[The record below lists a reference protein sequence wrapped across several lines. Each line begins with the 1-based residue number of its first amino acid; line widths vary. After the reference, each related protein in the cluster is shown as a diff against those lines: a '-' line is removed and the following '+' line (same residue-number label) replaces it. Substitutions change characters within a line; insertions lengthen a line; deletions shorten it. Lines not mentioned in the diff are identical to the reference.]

1 MKRRQ
6 FLFKGGL
13 LAAAP
18 IAAAQQ
24 QGGSGRGG
32 AQAATG
38 TPVAEGRRRGGE
50 RGAGMSQASGLQ
62 PLDGGKIGNTPAMK
76 ITDIKT
82 FLVGAGGRNW
92 VYVKI
97 LTDQGIFGIGEA
109 YSAGPDE
116 ATVKIIEDFKTWLV
130 GNDPRNVQYLFDLMY
145 NTTRFPGGLI
155 VNSAISG
162 IEHALWDIAGKSAG
176 VPVWALLGGRVR
188 NKIRVYQSTGGTTPQ
203 EAAENAKRMVETYG
217 YTALKMGIQAAGPMP
232 YNQATRVTAEHVR
245 AVREAVGPDV
255 DIGVDVHA
263 KFFEVERAIRL
274 AKAIEPYNPMWMEE
288 SVRPENYD
296 AMKKL
301 SDHVSIPLASGES
314 NYGIYEFKQL
324 IERQCL
330 DFLQPD
336 ICCCGGVLTLKKIAA
351 MAEAQYIMIAPHNPM
366 SPLATAV
373 NVHFA
378 ASTPNFFILE
388 YAAPV
393 SGARKNVLKEPLMV
407 NKDGYLDIP
416 NKPGWGVELNE
427 EAFASMPPGPWS
439 RGTSFRADGSP
450 YFQ

>member
-1 MKRRQ
+1 MRRRF
-6 FLFKGGL
+6 FLRGAGL
-13 LAAAP
+13 MAAAP
-18 IAAAQQ
+18 FMAAAP
-24 QGGSGRGG
+24 QGGREGRGG
-32 AQAATG
+32 MT
-38 TPVAEGRRRGGE
+38 RGAIGE
-50 RGAGMSQASGLQ
+50 RGLQ

-76 ITDIKT
+76 ITDLKT

-97 LTDQGIFGIGEA
+97 LTDQGIYGIGEA

-116 ATVKIIEDFKTWLV
+116 ATVKVIEDFKSWLI

-145 NTTRFPGGLI
+145 NTTRFPGGI
-155 VNSAISG
+155 VVNSAMSG

-176 VPVWALLGGRVR
+176 VPVWALLGGRMR
-188 NKIRVYQSTGGTTPQ
+188 NKIRVYQSTGGGTPQ
-203 EAAENAKRMVETYG
+203 QAGENAKRMVETYG
-217 YTALKMGIQAAGPMP
+217 YTALKMGIQAPGDMP
-232 YNQATRVTAEHVR
+232 YNQAVRLTAEHVR

-263 KFFEVERAIRL
+263 KFFEVARAIRM

-288 SVRPENYD
+288 SVRPENFD

-301 SDHVSIPLASGES
+301 SDHVNIPLAGGES
-314 NYGIYEFKQL
+314 NYGLFEFKQL
-324 IERQCL
+324 IERQAL
-330 DFLQPD
+330 DFVQPD

-351 MAEAQYIMIAPHNPM
+351 MAEAQYIMVAPHNPM
-366 SPLATAV
+366 SPLATAI

-378 ASTPNFFILE
+378 ASTPNFYILE
-388 YAAPV
+388 YAAPD

-407 NKDGYLDIP
+407 KKDGYVDIP

-427 EAFASMPPGPWS
+427 EAFKSMPPAPWR

>member
-1 MKRRQ
+1 M
-6 FLFKGGL
+6 
-13 LAAAP
+13 AAAP
-18 IAAAQQ
+18 LAAQAPAGQ
-24 QGGSGRGG
+24 TPGAPGRGG
-32 AQAATG
+32 I
-38 TPVAEGRRRGGE
+38 GRRT
-50 RGAGMSQASGLQ
+50 AGPSEHGLQ
-62 PLDGGKIGNTPAMK
+62 PLNGGKIGNTGSMK

-82 FLVGAGGRNW
+82 FLVGGGGRNW

-97 LTDQGIFGIGEA
+97 LTDQGIYGIGEA

-116 ATVKIIEDFKTWLV
+116 ATVKVIEDFKIWLI

-145 NTTRFPGGLI
+145 NTTRFPGGII

-176 VPVWALLGGRVR
+176 LPVWALLGGRVR
-188 NKIRVYQSTGGTTPQ
+188 NKIRTYQSTSGATPQ
-203 EAAENAKRMVETYG
+203 QAGENAKRMVETYG
-217 YTALKMGIQAAGPMP
+217 YTALKMGIQAAGNMP
-232 YNQATRVTAEHVR
+232 YNQATRVTAAHVR
-245 AVREAVGPDV
+245 AVREAVGPDI

-263 KFFEVERAIRL
+263 KFFEAARAIRL
-274 AKAIEPYNPMWMEE
+274 AQAIEPYNPMWMEE
-288 SVRPENYD
+288 SIRPENYD
-296 AMKKL
+296 AMKKV
-301 SDHVSIPLASGES
+301 SDHVNIPLASGES

-324 IERQCL
+324 IDRQCL

-336 ICCCGGVLTLKKIAA
+336 ICCCGGVLVLKKIAA
-351 MAEAQYIMIAPHNPM
+351 MAEAQYMMIAPHNPM

-378 ASTPNFFILE
+378 ASTPNFYILE

-393 SGARKNVLKEPLMV
+393 SGPRKNVLKEPLMV

-427 EAFASMPPGPWS
+427 EAFKSMPPAPWS
-439 RGTSFRADGSP
+439 RGTSFREDGSP

>member
-1 MKRRQ
+1 MAAVP
-6 FLFKGGL
+6 
-13 LAAAP
+13 LAAQPSAGQAP
-18 IAAAQQ
+18 GAP
-24 QGGSGRGG
+24 GRGG
-32 AQAATG
+32 I
-38 TPVAEGRRRGGE
+38 GRRT
-50 RGAGMSQASGLQ
+50 AGPSELGLQ
-62 PLDGGKIGNTPAMK
+62 PLNGGKIGNTGSMK

-82 FLVGAGGRNW
+82 FLVGGGGRNW

-97 LTDQGIFGIGEA
+97 LTDQGIYGIGEA

-116 ATVKIIEDFKTWLV
+116 ATVKVIEDFKIWLI

-145 NTTRFPGGLI
+145 NTTRFPGGII

-176 VPVWALLGGRVR
+176 LPVWALLGGRVR
-188 NKIRVYQSTGGTTPQ
+188 NKIRTYQSTSGATPQ
-203 EAAENAKRMVETYG
+203 QAGENAKRMVETYG
-217 YTALKMGIQAAGPMP
+217 YTALKMGIQAAGNMP
-232 YNQATRVTAEHVR
+232 YNQATRVTAAHVR
-245 AVREAVGPDV
+245 AVREAVGPDI

-263 KFFEVERAIRL
+263 KFFEAARAIRL
-274 AKAIEPYNPMWMEE
+274 AQAIEPYNPMWMEE
-288 SVRPENYD
+288 SIRPENYD
-296 AMKKL
+296 AMKKV
-301 SDHVSIPLASGES
+301 SDHVNIPLASGES

-324 IERQCL
+324 IDRQCL

-336 ICCCGGVLTLKKIAA
+336 ICCCGGVLVLKKIAA
-351 MAEAQYIMIAPHNPM
+351 MAEAQYMMIAPHNPM

-378 ASTPNFFILE
+378 ASTPNFYILE

-393 SGARKNVLKEPLMV
+393 SGPRKNVLKEPLMV

-427 EAFASMPPGPWS
+427 EAFKSMPPAPWS
-439 RGTSFRADGSP
+439 RGTSFREDGSP

>member
-1 MKRRQ
+1 
-6 FLFKGGL
+6 LAGL
-13 LAAAP
+13 
-18 IAAAQQ
+18 AAAQQ
-24 QGGSGRGG
+24 PTTTT
-32 AQAATG
+32 AAR
-38 TPVAEGRRRGGE
+38 A
-50 RGAGMSQASGLQ
+50 RGARGNRGSTGFSRGLQ
-62 PLDGGKIGNTPAMK
+62 PLDGGKIGNTGAMK

-92 VYVKI
+92 IYVKV
-97 LTDQGIFGIGEA
+97 LTDQGLYGIGEA

-116 ATVKIIEDFKTWLV
+116 ATVKVIEDFKLWLV
-130 GNDPRNVQYLFDLMY
+130 GQDPRNVQYLFDLMY

-162 IEHALWDIAGKSAG
+162 IEHALWDIAGKAAG
-176 VPVWALLGGRVR
+176 LPVWALLGGRTR
-188 NKIRVYQSTGGTTPQ
+188 NKIRAYQSTGGGATPQ
-203 EAAENAKRMVETYG
+203 EAGEAARKMVETFG
-217 YTALKMGIQAAGPMP
+217 YTALKMGIVAPGDMP
-232 YNQATRVTAEHVR
+232 FNQSIRLSAERVR

-263 KFFEVERAIRL
+263 KFFEVQRAIRL
-274 AKAIEPYNPMWMEE
+274 AQAIEPYNPMWMEE
-288 SVRPENYD
+288 SIRPENFA

-301 SDHVSIPLASGES
+301 SDHVNIPLASGEC
-314 NYGIYEFKQL
+314 NYMIHEFRPL
-324 IERQCL
+324 IELQAL
-330 DFLQPD
+330 DFVQPD
-336 ICCCGGVLTLKKIAA
+336 ICCCGGVLTMKKIAA
-351 MAEAQYIMIAPHNPM
+351 MAEAQYVLVAPHNPM

-388 YAAPV
+388 YSAPV
-393 SGARKNVLKEPLMV
+393 SGARKDVLKEPLMV
-407 NKDGYLDIP
+407 KKDGYLEIP

-427 EAFASMPPGPWS
+427 EAFKSMPPEPWR

>member
-1 MKRRQ
+1 M
-6 FLFKGGL
+6 
-13 LAAAP
+13 
-18 IAAAQQ
+18 
-24 QGGSGRGG
+24 
-32 AQAATG
+32 
-38 TPVAEGRRRGGE
+38 GRRTPGPSE
-50 RGAGMSQASGLQ
+50 HGLQ
-62 PLDGGKIGNTPAMK
+62 PLNGGKIGNTGAMK

-82 FLVGAGGRNW
+82 FLVGGGGRNW

-97 LTDQGIFGIGEA
+97 LTDQGIYGIGEA

-116 ATVKIIEDFKTWLV
+116 ATVKVIEDFKSWLI
-130 GNDPRNVQYLFDLMY
+130 GNDPRNIQYLFDLMY
-145 NTTRFPGGLI
+145 NTTRFPGGII

-188 NKIRVYQSTGGTTPQ
+188 NKIRTYQSTSGATPQ
-203 EAAENAKRMVETYG
+203 QAGENAKRMIETFG
-217 YTALKMGIQAAGPMP
+217 YTALKMGIQAAGNMP
-232 YNQATRVTAEHVR
+232 YNQAARLTAEHVR
-245 AVREAVGPDV
+245 AVREAVGPDI

-263 KFFEVERAIRL
+263 KFFEAARAIRL
-274 AKAIEPYNPMWMEE
+274 AQAIEPYNPMWMEE

-296 AMKKL
+296 AMKKV
-301 SDHVSIPLASGES
+301 SDHVNIPLASGES

-336 ICCCGGVLTLKKIAA
+336 ICCCGGVLVLKKIAA
-351 MAEAQYIMIAPHNPM
+351 MAEAQYMMIAPHNPM

-378 ASTPNFFILE
+378 ASTPNFHILE

-393 SGARKNVLKEPLMV
+393 SGPRKNVLKEPLMV

-427 EAFASMPPGPWS
+427 EAFKSMPPAPWS
-439 RGTSFRADGSP
+439 RGTSFREDGSP

>member
-1 MKRRQ
+1 MMRRR
-6 FLFKGGL
+6 FLFGAGL
-13 LAAAP
+13 AGL
-18 IAAAQQ
+18 AAAQQ
-24 QGGSGRGG
+24 PTTTTAAGARGARRSRGSGEAFSR
-32 AQAATG
+32 
-38 TPVAEGRRRGGE
+38 
-50 RGAGMSQASGLQ
+50 GLQ
-62 PLDGGKIGNTPAMK
+62 PLDGGKIGNTGAMK

-92 VYVKI
+92 IYVKV
-97 LTDQGIFGIGEA
+97 LTDQGLYGIGEA

-116 ATVKIIEDFKTWLV
+116 ATVKVIEDFKLWLV
-130 GNDPRNVQYLFDLMY
+130 GQDPRNVQYLFDLMY

-162 IEHALWDIAGKSAG
+162 IEHALWDIAGKAAG
-176 VPVWALLGGRVR
+176 LPVWALLGGRTR
-188 NKIRVYQSTGGTTPQ
+188 NKIRTYQSTGGGATAQ
-203 EAAENAKRMVETYG
+203 EAGEAARKMVETFG
-217 YTALKMGIQAAGPMP
+217 YTALKMGIVAPGDMP
-232 YNQATRVTAEHVR
+232 FNQALRLSAERVR

-263 KFFEVERAIRL
+263 KFFEVQRAIRL
-274 AKAIEPYNPMWMEE
+274 AQAIEPYNPMWMEE
-288 SVRPENYD
+288 SIRPENFA

-301 SDHVSIPLASGES
+301 SDHVNIPLASGEC
-314 NYGIYEFKQL
+314 NDMIHEFRPL
-324 IERQCL
+324 IELQAL
-330 DFLQPD
+330 DFVQPD
-336 ICCCGGVLTLKKIAA
+336 ICCCGGVLTMKKIAA
-351 MAEAQYIMIAPHNPM
+351 MAEAQFVLVAPHNPM

-388 YAAPV
+388 YSAPV
-393 SGARKNVLKEPLMV
+393 SGARKDVLKEPLMV
-407 NKDGYLDIP
+407 KKDGYLEIP

-427 EAFASMPPGPWS
+427 EAFKSMPPEPWR

>member
-1 MKRRQ
+1 MKRRR
-6 FLFKGGL
+6 FLFNAA
-13 LAAAP
+13 LAAAAP
-18 IAAAQQ
+18 LVAQEPA
-24 QGGSGRGG
+24 GRGG
-32 AQAATG
+32 G
-38 TPVAEGRRRGGE
+38 GRGGPGGRGGG
-50 RGAGMSQASGLQ
+50 RGAGRGNNGPSERGLQ
-62 PLDGGKIGNTPAMK
+62 PLNGGKIGNTPAMK

-97 LTDQGIFGIGEA
+97 LTDQGIYGIGEA

-116 ATVKIIEDFKTWLV
+116 ATVKVIEDFRPWLL

-145 NTTRFPGGLI
+145 NTTRFPGGI
-155 VNSAISG
+155 ITNSAISG

-188 NKIRVYQSTGGTTPQ
+188 NKVRTYQSTGGGTPQ
-203 EAAENAKRMVETYG
+203 QAGENAKAMIEKYG
-217 YTALKMGIQAAGPMP
+217 YTALKMGIQAPGNAP
-232 YNQATRVTAEHVR
+232 YNKAIRDTEAHVR

-336 ICCCGGVLTLKKIAA
+336 ICCAGGMLVLKKIAA

-378 ASTPNFFILE
+378 ASTPNFYILE
-388 YAAPV
+388 YSAPD

-407 NKDGYLDIP
+407 KKDGYLEVP

-427 EAFASMPPGPWS
+427 EAFASMPPARWS
-439 RGTSFRADGSP
+439 RGTSFHEDGSP